1 MGMYILDAMLAGV
14 RLKALQRMWKTYKLN
29 VGIDFVLQEIGY
41 GKCLEDKLIGIDF
54 MKSLGCVVKDPDGKT
69 DQAWNEEEIKILI
82 WNAKETSID
91 SSAIYNNE
99 NLLL

>member
-1 MGMYILDAMLAGV
+1 MYILDAMLAGV

-29 VGIDFVLQEIGY
+29 VSAEFVLQEIGF
-41 GKCLEDKLIGIDF
+41 GKCYEDKLIGLEFI
-54 MKSLGCVVKDPDGKT
+54 KSLGCVVKDAEGITEK
-69 DQAWNEEEIKILI
+69 AWTEEEMKALI
-82 WNAKETSID
+82 WNTKETSID

>member
-29 VGIDFVLQEIGY
+29 VNADFVLTEIGF
-41 GKCLEDKLIGIDF
+41 GKCYEDKLIGIDF
-54 MKSLGCVVKDPDGKT
+54 MKSLGCIVKDADGNV
-69 DQAWNEEEIKILI
+69 DRAWSEDEIKVLI